1 MLSMKQIAYPVT
13 AFDPVRIS
21 ANQRHLHLLA
31 SVSVMLVV
39 FSSTEAL
46 HRGNLLAV
54 WMHIVLEVLKRAKAR
69 LSISFALLCLL
80 FPFLGMCT
88 KANALTEEEVKAWAD
103 RLSDDLKQFADSAMA
118 FQKFKS
124 LYDNVGYTTVD
135 LNPADELAKVS
146 YIFGMCQV
154 Y

>member
-1 MLSMKQIAYPVT
+1 MKQIAYPVS
-13 AFDPVRIS
+13 AFHPVRIS
-21 ANQRHLHLLA
+21 ANQSHLNLLA
-31 SVSVMLVV
+31 SASVMLVV
-39 FSSTEAL
+39 YPSTEAL
-46 HRGNLLAV
+46 HLGNLLAV
-54 WMHIVLEVLKRAKAR
+54 WMHIVLEILKCANAR
-69 LSISFALLCLL
+69 LSISFTLLCIL

-88 KANALTEEEVKAWAD
+88 KTHALTQEEVKSWAN

-135 LNPADELAKVS
+135 IDPSEELTKVADK
-146 YIFGMCQV
+146 FGMRQV